1 MATTYRVYDF
11 LGQGT
16 GIFSDDKKVSLIAF
30 SNDNIEWKSFGI
42 LTNLIASD
50 IPNLTDPNFSFS
62 LESMYF
68 NNQQIDRTYVK
79 NGVTSNEAFYNQL
92 YQLSHIGENID
103 STVWVNYLVF
113 FDIYDNSVPFIPL
126 VDYETIISDTQNPL
140 RFNSQVRS
148 GQIGGLNL
156 LLAVQENKDGSIL
169 SYIIFFGVICLFIFL
184 SNYKIITAWVEN
196 K

>member
-1 MATTYRVYDF
+1 MPTTYRVYDF

-16 GIFSDDKKVSLIAF
+16 GIFSDDKMVSLIAF
-30 SNDNIEWKSFGI
+30 SNNNIEWKSFGI

-50 IPNLTDPNFSFS
+50 IPNLTDPGFSFS
-62 LESMYF
+62 LENMFF
-68 NNQQIDRTYVK
+68 NNQQIDITYVK

-113 FDIYDNSVPFIPL
+113 FDIYDNAVPFIPL

-140 RFNSQVRS
+140 RFNSQVS

-156 LLAVQENKDGSIL
+156 PLAVQENKDGSIL

-184 SNYKIITAWVEN
+184 SNYKS
-196 K
+196 

>member
-1 MATTYRVYDF
+1 MPTTYRVYDF

-16 GIFSDDKKVSLIAF
+16 NFFSDKMVSLIAF
-30 SNDNIEWKSFGI
+30 SNNNIEWKSFGI

-50 IPNLTDPNFSFS
+50 IPNLTDPNFSFT
-62 LESMYF
+62 LENMFF
-68 NNQQIDRTYVK
+68 NNQTLDRSYVK

-113 FDIYDNSVPFIPL
+113 FDIYDNFVPFIPL

-184 SNYKIITAWVEN
+184 SNYKIITDWVEN